1 MSVLNDEEIERYCK
15 EYQLIKPYD
24 MKKIKRDFYE
34 RDTLTVAK
42 ELLGKYLVHNSTEG
56 TTIGKIVETE
66 AYIGPS
72 DPGSHAY
79 KGLKSRRT
87 EVQFGL
93 GGYAYIYQIYG
104 IYFCF
109 NVVTQKI
116 EMPEVVLIR
125 AFEPIDGI
133 TLMTKRRK
141 FSEITVKK
149 IINLT
154 NGPAKLCTAMG
165 IDKSLYGVDLCGEK
179 LFIASPNPK
188 ADFEIVSTPRINID
202 YAGEAKDYPW
212 RFVIKNN
219 KFVSKPKKIRVKK
232 TD

>member
-1 MSVLNDEEIERYCK
+1 LTANMRKL
-15 EYQLIKPYD
+15 
-24 MKKIKRDFYE
+24 KRDFYE

-79 KGLKSRRT
+79 KGLRSKRT
-87 EVQFGL
+87 EVQFGP

-104 IYFCF
+104 NYFCF

-116 EMPEVVLIR
+116 GMPEVVLIR
-125 AFEPIDGI
+125 AVEPIKGI
-133 TLMTKRRK
+133 ELMAKRRK
-141 FSEITVKK
+141 VSEITMKNL
-149 IINLT
+149 INLT
-154 NGPAKLCTAMG
+154 NGPSKLCTAMG
-165 IDKSLYGVDLCGEK
+165 IDKSLYGVDLCGGK
-179 LFIASPNPK
+179 LFIASSNPK

-202 YAGEAKDYPW
+202 YAGEAKNYLW
-212 RFVIKNN
+212 RFLIKNN
-219 KFVSKPKKIRVKK
+219 KFVSKSRY
-232 TD
+232 

>member
-1 MSVLNDEEIERYCK
+1 LTANMRKL
-15 EYQLIKPYD
+15 
-24 MKKIKRDFYE
+24 KRDFYE
-34 RDTLTVAK
+34 RDTLAVAK
-42 ELLGKYLVHNSTEG
+42 ELLDKYLVHNSTGG

-79 KGLKSRRT
+79 KGLRSKRT
-87 EVQFGL
+87 EVQFGP

-116 EMPEVVLIR
+116 GMPEVVLIR
-125 AFEPIDGI
+125 AVEPIEGI
-133 TLMTKRRK
+133 ELMTKRRE
-141 FSEITVKK
+141 FLEITAKT
-149 IINLT
+149 ITNLT
-154 NGPAKLCTAMG
+154 NGPAKLCSAMG

-179 LFIASPNPK
+179 LFIASPNPE

-202 YAGEAKDYPW
+202 YAGEAKNYPW
-212 RFVIKNN
+212 RFLINN
-219 KFVSKPKKIRVKK
+219 DKFVSKPKY
-232 TD
+232 

>member
-1 MSVLNDEEIERYCK
+1 MTKL
-15 EYQLIKPYD
+15 
-24 MKKIKRDFYE
+24 KRDFYE

-87 EVQFGL
+87 EVQFGP

-116 EMPEVVLIR
+116 ELPEVVLIR
-125 AFEPIDGI
+125 AVEPIEGI
-133 TLMTKRRK
+133 VLMTKRRK
-141 FSEITVKK
+141 FSEITVKNV
-149 IINLT
+149 INLT
-154 NGPAKLCTAMG
+154 NGPSKLCTAMG

-179 LFIASPNPK
+179 LFVGSHNPK
-188 ADFEIVSTPRINID
+188 VDFEIVSTPRINID
-202 YAGEAKDYPW
+202 YAGEAKNYPW

-219 KFVSKPKKIRVKK
+219 KFVSKPKY
-232 TD
+232 

>member
-1 MSVLNDEEIERYCK
+1 LVNIHL
-15 EYQLIKPYD
+15 LL
-24 MKKIKRDFYE
+24 RDFYE

-42 ELLGKYLVHNSTEG
+42 ELLGKYLAHNSTEG
-56 TTIGKIVETE
+56 TVIGKIVETE

-79 KGLKSRRT
+79 KGLRSKRT
-87 EVQFGL
+87 EVQFGP

-104 IYFCF
+104 NYFCF
-109 NVVTQKI
+109 NVVTQ
-116 EMPEVVLIR
+116 R
-125 AFEPIDGI
+125 
-133 TLMTKRRK
+133 
-141 FSEITVKK
+141 
-149 IINLT
+149 INLA
-154 NGPAKLCTAMG
+154 NGPAKLCIAMG

-202 YAGEAKDYPW
+202 YAGEAKSYPW

-219 KFVSKPKKIRVKK
+219 KFVSRPVME
-232 TD
+232 

>member
-1 MSVLNDEEIERYCK
+1 MTANMRKL
-15 EYQLIKPYD
+15 
-24 MKKIKRDFYE
+24 KRDFYE

-42 ELLGKYLVHNSTEG
+42 ELLGKYLVHNPTEG

-79 KGLKSRRT
+79 KGLRSKRT
-87 EVQFGL
+87 EVQFGP

-104 IYFCF
+104 NYFCF

-116 EMPEVVLIR
+116 GMPEVVLIR
-125 AFEPIDGI
+125 AVEPIEGI
-133 TLMTKRRK
+133 ELMAKRRK
-141 FSEITVKK
+141 VSEITMKNV
-149 IINLT
+149 INLT
-154 NGPAKLCTAMG
+154 NGPSKLCTAMG
-165 IDKSLYGVDLCGEK
+165 IDKSLYGVDLCGGK
-179 LFIASPNPK
+179 LFIASSNPK

-202 YAGEAKDYPW
+202 YAGDAKHYPW

-219 KFVSKPKKIRVKK
+219 KFVSTPRY
-232 TD
+232 